1 MKDNVAALLGLEQQ
15 LRKATNLAQLFY
27 TIVNQTHR
35 CVPYT
40 QAVLLCGHNVQ
51 RLEVVAASDIS
62 SVDYTSPFVSWI
74 ERLYRAGLASFDGSC
89 QQLLTP
95 ESVPAELAADWHDM
109 VPSQLLWQPLVAE
122 ARDGEIRGVLLLFR
136 ETPWTEAERGLCGHL
151 ATSMGHALFALQR
164 YNPLKGLWQKRRNKR
179 WGVAA
184 VALVFAVMWWPVR
197 LSTLAPLE
205 VIPRDPMVI
214 AAPIDGVVR
223 EVVVNPSQ
231 PVGSGDVLVHLQDAE
246 LASEFE
252 VAQQALLVAEAELKT
267 IRQSGF
273 SDPRQNARI
282 AELEARVNLRRAE
295 ANYAAARLDKATI
308 LAPGDGVTV
317 MGDPAEWKGRP
328 VRVGERIL
336 LVADT
341 QKVEL
346 EVMLPVKDSVALR
359 ERAEMKVF
367 FDNNPLGSRTAWLKH
382 GAYEPQKTIDETMA
396 YRLVAELEPGEGE
409 NPRIGMRGTVRIYGE
424 KVTLFYYLFR
434 RPITSFRQWL
444 GW

>member
-27 TIVNQTHR
+27 TIVNQTHQ

-40 QAVLLCGHNVQ
+40 QAVLLCGPGLK

-62 SVDYTSPFVSWI
+62 SVDYTSPFVSWV
-74 ERLYRAGLASFDGSC
+74 ERLARACLASFDGCRQEVFTPAGVSAD
-89 QQLLTP
+89 LT
-95 ESVPAELAADWHDM
+95 ADWHEM
-109 VPSQLLWQPLVAE
+109 VPEQLLWQPLAVE
-122 ARDGEIRGVLLLFR
+122 ARDGEIHGVLLLFR
-136 ETPWTEAERGLCGHL
+136 ESPWTEAERGLCGHL
-151 ATSMGHALFALQR
+151 ATTMGHALFALQR
-164 YNPLKGLWQKRRNKR
+164 HNLFKGLWQKWRNKR
-179 WGVAA
+179 LAAA
-184 VALVFAVMWWPVR
+184 VGVFVVAIMWWPVR
-197 LSTLAPLE
+197 LSTLAPVE
-205 VIPRDPMVI
+205 VIPKDPVVI

-223 EVVVNPSQ
+223 EVLVNPSQ
-231 PVGSGDVLVHLQDAE
+231 PVVSGDVLVHMQDSE
-246 LASEFE
+246 LASEYE

-282 AELEARVNLRRAE
+282 AELETKVNLRKAE
-295 ANYAAARLDKATI
+295 ADYAAARLEKATI
-308 LAPGDGVTV
+308 TSPGAGVTV
-317 MGDPAEWKGRP
+317 LGDPAEWKGRP

-341 QKVEL
+341 GKVEL
-346 EVMLPVKDSVALR
+346 EVMLPVKDSVALL
-359 ERAEMKVF
+359 EQAEMKVF
-367 FDNNPLGSRTAWLKH
+367 FDNDPLSSRTAWLKH
-382 GAYEPQKTIDETMA
+382 AAYEPQKTIDETIA
-396 YRLVAELEPGEGE
+396 YRLVAELEQGEI
-409 NPRIGMRGTVRIYGE
+409 PRIGMRGTVRIYGE